1 MRGRAVQRNERS
13 DAGGAQSGRW
23 PDISGA
29 SPRSGA
35 KLGFWSKALPYPRPD
50 PLGVRRQAMKG
61 NVKLIGILNDLLA
74 DELTAI
80 DQYMVHSEM
89 CANWGYDKLHHAIEH
104 QAIDEMH
111 HAELHIGRIIFLEG
125 QPVVSKLNSIQ
136 IGKTVKEIVVNDLNA
151 ESSAVKAYNNAIR
164 LAVEVGDNASREM
177 LEAILKDEE
186 RHLDWGEQQCDQIEQ
201 MGLENYLAMQMTEGK
216 AG

>member
-1 MRGRAVQRNERS
+1 
-13 DAGGAQSGRW
+13 
-23 PDISGA
+23 
-29 SPRSGA
+29 
-35 KLGFWSKALPYPRPD
+35 
-50 PLGVRRQAMKG
+50 MKG
-61 NVKLIGILNDLLA
+61 NVKLIGILNDLQA
-74 DELTAI
+74 DDLTAI
-80 DQYMVHSEM
+80 NQYMVHSEM

-104 QAIDEMH
+104 QAIDEMR

-186 RHLDWGEQQCDQIEQ
+186 RHLDWGEQQCDRIEQ